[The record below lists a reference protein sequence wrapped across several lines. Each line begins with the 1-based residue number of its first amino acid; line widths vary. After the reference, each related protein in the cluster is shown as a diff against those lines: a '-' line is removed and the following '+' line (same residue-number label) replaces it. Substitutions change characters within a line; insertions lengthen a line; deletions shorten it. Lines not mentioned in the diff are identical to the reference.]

1 MNIGGKWKGDRQTA
15 SEEIRGVGKYRKR
28 GRYIDGKKREGIH
41 TTRETRIM
49 ICMVKIRVE

>member
-15 SEEIRGVGKYRKR
+15 SEEIRGVAKYRKR

-49 ICMVKIRVE
+49 ISMVKIRVE